1 MWRYLILVC
10 VLAGCN
16 TPTSAFRG
24 ADARTV
30 TVDGSTYK
38 VYIRDGHAQAIRT
51 NSEIQYRKGAEA
63 KVRRAIQQA
72 SGCRVVGDLK
82 GDPVLAT
89 ARVVCAGRSAPAP
102 RRSEPS
108 GFAVCDVYGDTD
120 PRRAYCLPG

>member
-16 TPTSAFRG
+16 TPTAAFRG
-24 ADARTV
+24 AEPRAV
-30 TVDGSTYK
+30 SVDGSTYK
-38 VYIRDGHAQAIRT
+38 VYVRDGHAQAIRV
-51 NSEIQYRKGAEA
+51 NSEMNYRRGAEV

-82 GDPVLAT
+82 GDPVVAN
-89 ARVVCAGRSAPAP
+89 ARVACDGRSAPP
-102 RRSEPS
+102 PKRPEPS
-108 GFAVCDVYGDTD
+108 GFVVCDVYGETD